1 MLNATSLH
9 LPVQHQ
15 RRTLAQL
22 DTLIARAEKD
32 LARHAAAGR
41 RLTGAGKDIASARTR
56 LRLAEA
62 RLAMLRQSREYLLTG
77 ELPEAEARP

>member
-1 MLNATSLH
+1 
-9 LPVQHQ
+9 
-15 RRTLAQL
+15 LA
-22 DTLIARAEKD
+22 
-32 LARHAAAGR
+32 
-41 RLTGAGKDIASARTR
+41 GAGKDIASARTR